1 MPGNT
6 LKALNALNAL
16 NARNTL
22 NALNALMPGLDALA
36 QLPGWSRQPVCPATR
51 LVLGNLF
58 AWLTFYPAPTWL
70 FRVARDGILGG
81 SPDCSLWHLY
91 WRRTAPLSGMEWYAP
106 LKTIVQ

>member
-6 LKALNALNAL
+6 LKALNAL

-22 NALNALMPGLDALA
+22 NALNALMPNLDALA

-58 AWLTFYPAPTWL
+58 ARLTFYPAPTRL
-70 FRVARDGILGG
+70 FRVARI
-81 SPDCSLWHLY
+81 
-91 WRRTAPLSGMEWYAP
+91 WRDLTGFEM
-106 LKTIVQ
+106 IVGAFERI

>member
-6 LKALNALNAL
+6 LKALNALNALHAL

-58 AWLTFYPAPTWL
+58 ARLTFYPAPTRL
-70 FRVARDGILGG
+70 FRVARKVQLCT
-81 SPDCSLWHLY
+81 P
-91 WRRTAPLSGMEWYAP
+91 RPLAAIPEF
-106 LKTIVQ
+106 Q